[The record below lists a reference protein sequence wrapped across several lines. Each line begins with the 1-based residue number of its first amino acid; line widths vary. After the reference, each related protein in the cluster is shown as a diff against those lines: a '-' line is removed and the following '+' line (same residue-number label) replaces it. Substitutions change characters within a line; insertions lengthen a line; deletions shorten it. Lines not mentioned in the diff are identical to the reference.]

1 MGHLDCGYAGANSDI
16 IRLCADLDCG
26 WRELGGKWGFDEQ
39 DFLPSEGDSKFR
51 CRVRFIEKA
60 PSNWESRR
68 TFPERYL
75 LNPITLG
82 NNLVSLHGTKLE
94 VDIPLTQDWVSTNDS
109 NRRPSIYVMKED
121 VFEVETI
128 DGVLNYRLQ
137 VWVVLHGQSRMFV
150 KEERE
155 LGDGFA
161 WVGGRPE
168 SNRRKF

>member
-1 MGHLDCGYAGANSDI
+1 MVHLECGYAGTNRDM
-16 IRLCADLDCG
+16 IRLCADLDRG
-26 WRELGGKWGFDEQ
+26 WRELGGKWGFDGQ

-60 PSNWESRR
+60 PSTWESRR

-75 LNPITLG
+75 NPITFG
-82 NNLVSLHGTKLE
+82 NNLVSLQGMKLE
-94 VDIPLTQDWVSTNDS
+94 VDIPLAQNWAPTNGS
-109 NRRPSIYVMKED
+109 NRRPSIYEMSEN

-128 DGVLNYRLQ
+128 DGVINYRLQ
-137 VWVVLHGQSRMFV
+137 VWVVFHGQSKMFV